1 MLRRS
6 LALFAVLVVAGSV
19 LAACGG
25 DDDGGGS
32 GGASSGGSGGGKDAP
47 SQPLEGTE
55 WILDQEASGLS
66 VAPAAVVT
74 AQFSSD
80 GRLTGNAGCNN
91 YTTSYETD
99 GSAMTIAGPIARN
112 LMACAAPVMR
122 VEDAYVARLPK
133 ARSYAIR
140 GRTLTIT
147 TSAAPLVYRALDPE
161 QALAGDWVVINYFR
175 PGAVTS
181 PVPGSTL
188 TAKFASGTISGDAG
202 CNQYSGPYETDGIKI
217 AIGPVASTLRA
228 CADPAVDEQESQYLA
243 ALALARTFSLA
254 GGNLTLFRDGGTIA
268 VTYQQRRG

>member
-1 MLRRS
+1 VLRRS
-6 LALFAVLVVAGSV
+6 LALLAVLVVAGSV
-19 LAACGG
+19 LTACGS
-25 DDDGGGS
+25 DDGGGGRGS
-32 GGASSGGSGGGKDAP
+32 GGSSSGGSGGKA
-47 SQPLEGTE
+47 QPLEGTE
-55 WILDQEASGLS
+55 WILDQEASGLTP
-66 VAPAAVVT
+66 VPAAVVT

-91 YTTSYETD
+91 YSTSYEAD
-99 GSAMTIAGPIARN
+99 GSDLTIAGPIAQN
-112 LMACAAPVMR
+112 LMACAGPVMR
-122 VEDAYVARLPK
+122 VEGSYLARLPK
-133 ARSYAIR
+133 AKSFAIR

-147 TSAAPLVYRALDPE
+147 TSAAALVYRALDPE

-188 TAKFASGTISGDAG
+188 TANFESGTISGDAG
-202 CNQYSGPYETDGIKI
+202 CNQYSGPYETDGTKI

-228 CADPAVDEQESQYLA
+228 CADPAVGEQESQYLA

-268 VTYQQRRG
+268 VTYQRG